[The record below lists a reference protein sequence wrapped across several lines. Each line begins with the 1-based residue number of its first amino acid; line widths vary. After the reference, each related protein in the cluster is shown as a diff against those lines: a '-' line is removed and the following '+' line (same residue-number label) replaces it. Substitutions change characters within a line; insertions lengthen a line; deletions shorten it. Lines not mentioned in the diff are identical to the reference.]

1 MEIYIECTGQESY
14 LRVHIC
20 SMLTE
25 RVRELNFFFGIVLS
39 LARSMER
46 RVFFR
51 QFCVTGIFI
60 NFYSSRIF
68 QIFREFLRDYVYV
81 YIYIYLCVCMFEKIE
96 LFYFALSEKCLSKI
110 LAIRNFITVFL
121 RFHNF

>member
-1 MEIYIECTGQESY
+1 M
-14 LRVHIC
+14 
-20 SMLTE
+20 
-25 RVRELNFFFGIVLS
+25 
-39 LARSMER
+39 
-46 RVFFR
+46 FFR

-121 RFHNF
+121 RFHNFLKKKLYLSYASRLSQILFEINLIGVSAIFYVLNIFFFSSSSSET